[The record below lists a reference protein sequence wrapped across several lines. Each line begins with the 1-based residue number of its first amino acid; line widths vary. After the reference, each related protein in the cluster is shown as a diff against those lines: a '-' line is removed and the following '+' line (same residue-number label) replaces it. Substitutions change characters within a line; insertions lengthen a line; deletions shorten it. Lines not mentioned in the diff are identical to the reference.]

1 MNNCVLCNKEN
12 PKLVCDECVKTTLKD
27 KILCLE
33 GRRINGEIEISG
45 RYEIVDE
52 SDFLIGTPKG
62 FCEELRSG
70 TWSTIR
76 YARKKGMEI
85 TIVYPDGSVKIE
97 NRKKS

>member
-52 SDFLIGTPKG
+52 SDFWKVFIMREKTMTKRYCQLD
-62 FCEELRSG
+62 EEIFG
-70 TWSTIR
+70 
-76 YARKKGMEI
+76 
-85 TIVYPDGSVKIE
+85 KIDWK
-97 NRKKS
+97 R